1 MRGLQMIAIILG
13 ITSIIVFIFMLRF
26 FISNQRNFHTFNR
39 RKMICLMLQ
48 HIYFSA
54 MVPFLFA
61 YETAE
66 EAVAW
71 VRNVCA
77 GIVLMATFTELLNLI
92 I

>member
-1 MRGLQMIAIILG
+1 
-13 ITSIIVFIFMLRF
+13 
-26 FISNQRNFHTFNR
+26 
-39 RKMICLMLQ
+39 
-48 HIYFSA
+48 